1 MKDWMQIERQY
12 PFQVVEDI
20 RLLLFAAVLI
30 WKMKSVPDMSVGHIA
45 AALRFDVFIFNKP

>member
-1 MKDWMQIERQY
+1 MKDWMQTERQY